1 MLFIHPTVWQGV
13 SWLVNINIIQLDL
26 MVMESNLFINSHL
39 SLLLEATSAEYYG

>member
-1 MLFIHPTVWQGV
+1 
-13 SWLVNINIIQLDL
+13 